1 MPKINCKKL
10 LAILLLSASFSSLNA
25 QSAADSAWTAPAVP
39 VWSFIHPNEN
49 LITQADQLAPVLKKL
64 LAIQMKKKGVVR
76 IVHIGDSHLQ
86 ADLMSSI
93 VRNGIQDFF
102 GNAGRGLVFPY
113 QLAKSNAPADIIS
126 SSNITWQYNRL
137 AHPEISIVNGLSGF
151 GIHTTQPEAMV
162 TLRLKE
168 VNGTPQYFNKIQFF
182 LGDDSSRYLLEVN
195 DNNSPVSLATK
206 RGHDNPS
213 LIYQSDSLL
222 SEFTLT
228 RNSPGEYAFYGVSL
242 ERSNTPG
249 VVYNTIGVNGAQY
262 EQFSNTPLFWKQLP
276 ALNADLFIVSLGTN
290 EAQNQN
296 LNEDSLIAKC
306 NYFLQQIKT
315 AAPNAVVLVTTP
327 AGSYYRGSKPNAALA
342 HAANALIRFA
352 QDNHLPYWDLYHI
365 SSGYSGA
372 VAWKKYGLM
381 SHDLV
386 HYSAKGY
393 QLQGQ
398 LFFYALA
405 KAYNDYRSKQSK
417 TTTP

>member
-1 MPKINCKKL
+1 MLKINCKKI
-10 LAILLLSASFSSLNA
+10 LAVLLLSASFTPMNA
-25 QSAADSAWTAPAVP
+25 QSLTDSTWTAPDVP

-49 LITQADQLAPVLKKL
+49 VISQADQLAPVLKKL
-64 LAIQMKKKGVVR
+64 LAVQLKKKGVVR

-86 ADLMSSI
+86 ADMMSSI

-102 GNAGRGLVFPY
+102 GNAGRGMVFPY
-113 QLAKSNAPADIIS
+113 QLAKSNAPADIVS

-151 GIHTTQPEAMV
+151 GIHTTQQDAMV
-162 TLRLKE
+162 TLRLKD
-168 VNGTPQYFNKIQFF
+168 VNGEQQYFNKLQFF
-182 LGDDSSRYLLEVN
+182 LGDDSSKYMLEVN
-195 DNNSPVSLATK
+195 DNNSPVTLVTK
-206 RGHDNPS
+206 PGHDNPS
-213 LIYQSDSLL
+213 LVYQSDSLL
-222 SEFTLT
+222 SQFTLT
-228 RNSPGEYAFYGVSL
+228 KTTPGEYSFYGVLL
-242 ERSNTPG
+242 ERRNTPG

-290 EAQNQN
+290 EAQIQN
-296 LNEDSLIAKC
+296 LNEDSLLAKC

-315 AAPNAVVLVTTP
+315 AAPNAIVLVTTP
-327 AGSYYRGSKPNAALA
+327 AGSYYKGAKPNAALA
-342 HAANALIRFA
+342 RVTNALIRFA
-352 QDNHLPYWDLYHI
+352 QDNHLPYWDLYHV

-405 KAYNDYRSKQSK
+405 KAYNDYRSKQGK
-417 TTTP
+417 TVTP